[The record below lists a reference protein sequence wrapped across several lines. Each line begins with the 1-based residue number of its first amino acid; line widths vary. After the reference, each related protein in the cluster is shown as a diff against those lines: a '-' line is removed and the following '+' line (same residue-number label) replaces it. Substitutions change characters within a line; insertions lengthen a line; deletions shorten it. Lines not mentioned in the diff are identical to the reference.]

1 MRKKIAMRWRRQVL
15 RRGAV
20 ILEEGPVFK
29 KKELIEQGLAK
40 KENAY
45 MIHVRYK
52 RNKYNVADDD
62 MLKAYKL
69 LSWCMDVE
77 DEEEADPEGI
87 HTIGG
92 TWIGDTG
99 KADWIRE

>member
-1 MRKKIAMRWRRQVL
+1 MRKKFAMRWRRQVL
-15 RRGAV
+15 RRGAEIQSEGMV
-20 ILEEGPVFK
+20 FSKVELLENCLTK
-29 KKELIEQGLAK
+29 SD
-40 KENAY
+40 NAY
-45 MIHVRYK
+45 QIKAKYK
-52 RNKYNVADDD
+52 RSVYSVADDD

-77 DEEEADPEGI
+77 DEEEADEDGV

-92 TWIGDTG
+92 IWVSDTG